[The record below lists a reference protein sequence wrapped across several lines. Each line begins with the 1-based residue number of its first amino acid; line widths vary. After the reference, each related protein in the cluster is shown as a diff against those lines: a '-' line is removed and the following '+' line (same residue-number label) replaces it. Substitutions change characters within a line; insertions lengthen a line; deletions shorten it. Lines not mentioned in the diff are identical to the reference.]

1 MDDKFIKEKLDL
13 VAKDDELIEEPVPD
27 SLKALNKQYAQIFAE
42 RQNKKQPVRR
52 RYLVPVFSSVAAA
65 VLVCVAL
72 LCFSFFHKP
81 EEDTRYGSDF
91 EYIEEQIPYEQIV
104 ENYEIFSY
112 GNEYTI
118 IDSFVKKIATNSQI
132 VVASVSLR
140 LPDGEL
146 RIDVSLYHDYE
157 YPDENMY
164 KNLQQKA
171 STDLFEYSYKI
182 FPEDNAAL
190 AMCEY
195 NNYTYY
201 FRYSSPYPED
211 ITIIMN
217 SMRA

>member
-13 VAKDDELIEEPVPD
+13 VARDDELIEEPVPD

-42 RQNKKQPVRR
+42 RQNKKQTTRR

-81 EEDTRYGSDF
+81 EGDTRYGSDF
-91 EYIEEQIPYEQIV
+91 KYTEEKVSYEQIM
-104 ENYEIFSY
+104 E
-112 GNEYTI
+112 EYDILLYSTGHNISDAYITKNNSLNKIVSITI
-118 IDSFVKKIATNSQI
+118 TYQLS
-132 VVASVSLR
+132 
-140 LPDGEL
+140 DGEL
-146 RIDVSLYHDYE
+146 QLTALIDPDYKYSE
-157 YPDENMY
+157 ADSYSYLPNS
-164 KNLQQKA
+164 A
-171 STDLFEYSYKI
+171 SNDLFEFKYLI
-182 FPEDNAAL
+182 FPEDNTAL

-195 NNYTYY
+195 NNRTYY